1 MRNNEK
7 VVTKDES
14 DDDEMPKLKDI
25 SDGDRV
31 EYPLEGKALVTR
43 HSLST
48 QIKVDKME
56 Q

>member
-1 MRNNEK
+1 
-7 VVTKDES
+7 
-14 DDDEMPKLKDI
+14 MPKLKDI

-56 Q
+56 QQREYILYWMLC